1 MFLGMSTVVDDIA
14 AHAARDPQAPALE
27 TPRGVMSY
35 RELAGRIERLAL
47 ALAAAGVRAEVRCVV
62 AAEHTAEA
70 VIAMAAVMRAGGA
83 FVTLDPGLPV
93 ARLHAMVRSA
103 QARVQVTTAA
113 LNGRLGLPV
122 PGPAVLIDEPAP
134 GPPAPIA
141 PAQIAPTPVTPDTLA
156 YISHT
161 SGSTGVPNPVLVE
174 HGGLRA
180 YLRFI
185 VTHCELGPDT
195 SVLQLAPVGYD
206 ASIRDIFAPLSAG
219 SRLIL
224 LPRSTLLRPDALA
237 DAVTEYGADA
247 ILATTP
253 TFLTALAQP
262 DGAAARLDRLRLIV
276 CAGESLRPFLAAGGR
291 SLAAGRLVNHYGPT
305 ECTITSTCYDVPAE
319 PDTTA
324 DLIGTPIP
332 GVTVRLL
339 DADGRPVPDGATGEI
354 FIGGPGVARGYGG
367 RPWLTAERFVPDP
380 GGAPGERL
388 YRTGDLARRRADGN
402 LEFLGRADRQVKM
415 RGYRVEPAEVEGAL
429 LTHPAVT
436 GAVVTPATD
445 DLGRIYLI
453 AHVTGVATDVTN
465 AALRVHLA
473 RTLPPHLL
481 PRQFRRVDDIPTTHS
496 GKADRSA
503 LAGLGSAAGQA
514 TPSPRLTASEG
525 QPR

>member
-14 AHAARDPQAPALE
+14 AHAARDPRAPALV
-27 TPRGVMSY
+27 TPQGVMSY

-47 ALAAAGVRAEVRCVV
+47 TLAAAGVRAEVRCVV
-62 AAEHTAEA
+62 AAEHTADA

-113 LNGRLGLPV
+113 LSGRLGLPV
-122 PGPAVLIDEPAP
+122 PGPAVLIDEAVPGRPAQST
-134 GPPAPIA
+134 A
-141 PAQIAPTPVTPDTLA
+141 AQIAPTSVTPDTLA

-161 SGSTGVPNPVLVE
+161 SGSTGVPNPVLIE

-185 VTHCELGPDT
+185 AAHCELGPGT

-262 DGAAARLDRLRLIV
+262 DGVAARLGRLRLIV

-339 DADGRPVPDGATGEI
+339 DADRRPVPDGATGEI
-354 FIGGPGVARGYGG
+354 CIGGPGVARGYGG
-367 RPWLTAERFVPDP
+367 RPRLTAERFVPDP

-402 LEFLGRADRQVKM
+402 LEFLGRADRQVKI
-415 RGYRVEPAEVEGAL
+415 RGYRIEPAEVEGAL

-436 GAVVTPATD
+436 GAVITPATD

-465 AALRVHLA
+465 AALRAHLA

-481 PRQFRRVDDIPTTHS
+481 PRQFRRVDDIPATHS

-514 TPSPRLTASEG
+514 TPSPA
-525 QPR
+525 